1 MCILHVFTG
10 VTPEPLSNITMSK
23 DNLLFAIIGILIG
36 FIIGF
41 MLANSILTRE
51 AAMRAAPLSAAQ
63 QGGNL
68 PPNHP
73 PVAGNDQ
80 SGDGQQVFTQVQEAM
95 KQAREHPDDFDAQL
109 TAAKL
114 EYQIQRFDQA
124 IEYLLIANKLKPN
137 DFNVLGMLGVANMDA
152 GHFDAA
158 EKWYRAAMIKKPDD
172 IPVIDGLCAVLLS
185 KGDAKGAEEA
195 INKLAKIDPT
205 NQDLPQFK
213 TKLAEMKSGKK

>member
-1 MCILHVFTG
+1 MTR
-10 VTPEPLSNITMSK
+10 

-51 AAMRAAPLSAAQ
+51 AALRAAPTTSAQ
-63 QGGNL
+63 QNL
-68 PPNHP
+68 PSNHP
-73 PVAGNDQ
+73 PVGGDQ
-80 SGDGQQVFTQVQEAM
+80 RGGDPQQVFAQVQEAM
-95 KQAREHPDDFDAQL
+95 KQAREQPDNFDAQL

-158 EKWYRAAMIKKPDD
+158 EKWYRAALIKKPED
-172 IPVIDGLCAVLLS
+172 IAVLDGLCAVLLS
-185 KGDAKGAEEA
+185 RGDAKGAEEA

-213 TKLAEMKSGKK
+213 DKLAEIKSAKK

>member
-1 MCILHVFTG
+1 
-10 VTPEPLSNITMSK
+10 MSR

-51 AAMRAAPLSAAQ
+51 SALRGAPLSAAQ

-73 PVAGNDQ
+73 PVAGGDQ
-80 SGDGQQVFTQVQEAM
+80 AGDPQQMFTQVQEAM

-114 EYQIQRFDQA
+114 EYQIQRYDQA
-124 IEYLLIANKLKPN
+124 IEYLLIANKIKPT
-137 DFNVLGMLGVANMDA
+137 DFDTLGMLGVANMDA

-158 EKWYRAAMIKKPDD
+158 EKWYRAALLKKPDD
-172 IPVIDGLCAVLLS
+172 MPVLDGLCAVLLS
-185 KGDAKGAEEA
+185 KGDPKSAEEA
-195 INKLAKIDPT
+195 INKLAKLDST
-205 NQDLPQFK
+205 NQDLPQFR
-213 TKLAEMKSGKK
+213 

>member
-1 MCILHVFTG
+1 MTR
-10 VTPEPLSNITMSK
+10 

-51 AAMRAAPLSAAQ
+51 AALRATPLTAAQ
-63 QGGNL
+63 QSGNL

-73 PVAGNDQ
+73 PVEGGGDQ
-80 SGDGQQVFTQVQEAM
+80 SGNGQQMLGQVQEAM
-95 KQAREHPDDFDAQL
+95 KQAREQPDNFDAQL

-137 DFNVLGMLGVANMDA
+137 DFNVLGMLGVANMDG

-158 EKWYRAAMIKKPDD
+158 EKWYRAALIKKPED
-172 IPVIDGLCAVLLS
+172 IPVLDGLCAVLLS

-195 INKLAKIDPT
+195 INKLAKVDPT
-205 NQDLPQFK
+205 NQDMQQFK
-213 TKLAEMKSGKK
+213 DKLAEIKAAKK

>member
-1 MCILHVFTG
+1 MTR
-10 VTPEPLSNITMSK
+10 

-41 MLANSILTRE
+41 LLANSILTRE
-51 AAMRAAPLSAAQ
+51 AALRAAPLSAQ
-63 QGGNL
+63 QGQNL

-73 PVAGNDQ
+73 PVSGDQ
-80 SGDGQQVFTQVQEAM
+80 SGDPQQMFTQVQEAM
-95 KQAREHPDDFDAQL
+95 KQAREQPENFDAQL

-114 EYQIQRFDQA
+114 EYQIQRFDLA
-124 IEYLLIANKLKPN
+124 IEYLLVANKLKPN

-152 GHFDAA
+152 GHYDAA
-158 EKWYRAAMIKKPDD
+158 EKWYKAALIKKPQD
-172 IPVIDGLCAVLLS
+172 IPVLDGLCAVLLS
-185 KGDAKGAEEA
+185 KGDAKGAEDA

-213 TKLAEMKSGKK
+213 DKLTELKSAKK

>member
-1 MCILHVFTG
+1 MTR
-10 VTPEPLSNITMSK
+10 

-51 AAMRAAPLSAAQ
+51 AAQRAPLSAAQ
-63 QGGNL
+63 QNL
-68 PPNHP
+68 PANHP
-73 PVAGNDQ
+73 PVEGADQ
-80 SGDGQQVFTQVQEAM
+80 SGNGQQMLGQVQAAM
-95 KQAREHPDDFDAQL
+95 KQAREQPDNFEAQL
-109 TAAKL
+109 MAAKL

-124 IEYLLIANKLKPN
+124 IEYLLVANKLKPN

-158 EKWYRAAMIKKPDD
+158 EKWYRAALVKKPDD
-172 IPVIDGLCAVLLS
+172 VPVLDGLCAVLLS
-185 KGDAKGAEEA
+185 KGDAKGADVA
-195 INKLAKIDPT
+195 IKKLEKVDPT

-213 TKLAEMKSGKK
+213 SKLEELKSAKK

>member
-1 MCILHVFTG
+1 MTR
-10 VTPEPLSNITMSK
+10 

-51 AAMRAAPLSAAQ
+51 AALRAAPLTAAQ

-68 PPNHP
+68 PANHP
-73 PVAGNDQ
+73 PVGGGDQQ
-80 SGDGQQVFTQVQEAM
+80 SGDPQQMFTQVQEAM
-95 KQAREHPDDFDAQL
+95 KQAREQPDNFDAQL

-152 GHFDAA
+152 GHFEAA

-172 IPVIDGLCAVLLS
+172 IPVLDGLCAVLLS

-205 NQDLPQFK
+205 NQDLQQFRD
-213 TKLAEMKSGKK
+213 KLAEIKTAKK

>member
-1 MCILHVFTG
+1 M
-10 VTPEPLSNITMSK
+10 NR

-51 AAMRAAPLSAAQ
+51 AALKAGPLSATTQ
-63 QGGNL
+63 SQNL

-73 PVAGNDQ
+73 PVNGSGDQ
-80 SGDGQQVFTQVQEAM
+80 SGDPQQMFTQVQEAM

-172 IPVIDGLCAVLLS
+172 IPVVDGLCAVLLS

-195 INKLAKIDPT
+195 INKLAKVDPT

-213 TKLAEMKSGKK
+213 DKLAEIKAGKK

>member
-1 MCILHVFTG
+1 MTR
-10 VTPEPLSNITMSK
+10 
-23 DNLLFAIIGILIG
+23 DNLLFGIIGILIG

-51 AAMRAAPLSAAQ
+51 AALRAAPQSAQ

-73 PVAGNDQ
+73 PVAGGDQ
-80 SGDGQQVFTQVQEAM
+80 SGDGQGQQMLGQVQEAM
-95 KQAREHPDDFDAQL
+95 KQAREQPNNFEAQV

-124 IEYLLIANKLKPN
+124 IEYLLIANKLKPD
-137 DFNVLGMLGVANMDA
+137 DFDVLGMLGVANMDG

-158 EKWYRAAMIKKPDD
+158 EKWYKAALIKKPQD
-172 IPVIDGLCAVLLS
+172 IPVLDGLCAVLLS
-185 KGDAKGAEEA
+185 KGDDKGAEEA
-195 INKLAKIDPT
+195 INRLAKIDPT

-213 TKLAEMKSGKK
+213 DKLNELKSAKK

>member
-1 MCILHVFTG
+1 MHLAKDGHAAVK
-10 VTPEPLSNITMSK
+10 LTMTR

-73 PVAGNDQ
+73 PVAGSDQ
-80 SGDGQQVFTQVQEAM
+80 AGDPQQMFAQVQEAM

-114 EYQIQRFDQA
+114 EYQIQRYDQA
-124 IEYLLIANKLKPN
+124 IEYLLIANKLKPT

-185 KGDAKGAEEA
+185 KGDAKGAEEV
-195 INKLAKIDPT
+195 INKLTKIDPT

-213 TKLAEMKSGKK
+213 AKLAELKSGKI